1 MRPQNIKPSTPR
13 NHLYCNCTTH
23 LVLLFMIHFIT
34 VIILTYCHRH
44 SFAFSPAASQRLP
57 YSCYSDSL
65 QKSRSSNTHCHS
77 QNNNNHHA
85 LRLLPL
91 FSSKGGNDED
101 ANKSSTDEELAFFDE
116 AFIFVRAGSGGQG
129 SSTYKKAKRG
139 DREAK
144 RGADGIPDGGDGGRG
159 GDVVMVADNTL
170 NTLVGNVCY
179 C

>member
-1 MRPQNIKPSTPR
+1 M
-13 NHLYCNCTTH
+13 
-23 LVLLFMIHFIT
+23 
-34 VIILTYCHRH
+34 
-44 SFAFSPAASQRLP
+44 
-57 YSCYSDSL
+57 
-65 QKSRSSNTHCHS
+65 
-77 QNNNNHHA
+77 
-85 LRLLPL
+85 

-129 SSTYKKAKRG
+129 SSTYKKVKRG

-170 NTLVGNVCY
+170 NTLVGKMFVSV
-179 C
+179 